1 MVKFNSNLKKNKM
14 KTKIETTK
22 APKAI
27 GPYSQAIVVDSF
39 IFTSG
44 NIHLTPEGKLLEGS
58 IEEKTHQVM
67 KNLKAV
73 LEEAGVTFANVVK
86 TTIYIINMEDYAKIS
101 EVYGSYMSDP
111 FPARETVSVKA
122 LPLGA
127 LIEISM
133 IAVKN

>member
-1 MVKFNSNLKKNKM
+1 M

-22 APKAI
+22 APKAV
-27 GPYSQAIVVDSF
+27 GPYSQAVMINNF

-44 NIHLTPEGKLLEGS
+44 NIHLTREGNLLEGTV
-58 IEEKTHQVM
+58 EEKTHQVM

-73 LEEAGVTFANVVK
+73 LEAAGVTFANVIK
-86 TTIYIINMEDYAKIS
+86 TTIYIINMEDYAKLN
-101 EVYGSYMSDP
+101 EVYSSYMSDP

-127 LIEISM
+127 TLEISM

>member
-1 MVKFNSNLKKNKM
+1 M
-14 KTKIETTK
+14 KTKIETVK
-22 APKAI
+22 APKAV
-27 GPYSQAIVVDSF
+27 GPYSQAITVDNF
-39 IFTSG
+39 VYTSG

-67 KNLKAV
+67 KNLKVV

-86 TTIYIINMEDYAKIS
+86 TTIFVTNMEDYAKIN

-127 LIEISM
+127 TLEISM

>member
-1 MVKFNSNLKKNKM
+1 M
-14 KTKIETTK
+14 KSKIETIE
-22 APKAI
+22 APKAV
-27 GPYSQAIVVDSF
+27 GPYSQAIKVDNF

-44 NIHLTPEGKLLEGS
+44 NIHLAPEGKLLEGS

-73 LEEAGVTFANVVK
+73 LEAAGVTFANVVK
-86 TTIYIINMEDYAKIS
+86 TTIYIINMEDYAKIN

-127 LIEISM
+127 TIEISM

>member
-1 MVKFNSNLKKNKM
+1 M
-14 KTKIETTK
+14 KTKIETVK
-22 APKAI
+22 APKAV
-27 GPYSQAIVVDSF
+27 GPYSQAIIIGNF

-44 NIHLTPEGKLLEGS
+44 NIHLTPEGKLLDGT
-58 IEEKTHQVM
+58 IEEKTHQIM

-86 TTIYIINMEDYAKIS
+86 TTIFVTNMDDYAKIN

-111 FPARETVSVKA
+111 FPARETVSVKS

-127 LIEISM
+127 TIEISM
-133 IAVKN
+133 IAVKS

>member
-14 KTKIETTK
+14 KTKVETIK
-22 APKAI
+22 APKAV
-27 GPYSQAIVVDSF
+27 GPYSQAVVIDNF

-44 NIHLTPEGKLLEGS
+44 NIHITPEGKLLEGS

-67 KNLKAV
+67 GNLKAV
-73 LEEAGVTFANVVK
+73 LEASGATFANVVK
-86 TTIYIINMEDYAKIS
+86 TTIYIINMEDYVKIN
-101 EVYGSYMSDP
+101 EVYSSYMSDP

-127 LIEISM
+127 TIEISM